1 MTNNHSQIIRRITRR
16 SNIRRVF
23 QRLIKIFKTHL
34 LLSLTISSVFV
45 GLIIGFAFRGMNLS
59 QESVRLINF
68 PGEIFM
74 QVLKL
79 MILPL
84 IFSSLV
90 SALAQMDAKESGQ
103 MSLFTVGYYVITT
116 LFATMTGILLVLVIH
131 PGDPAIKQ
139 ELAYLEIQHN
149 PISPLDTF
157 LDVIRN
163 MFPENVIQATMQR
176 TQTKYYFPLNK
187 KTGNKKQDNSSQGG
201 NDFNLIYRK
210 KIENINGMNILGII
224 VFCTGFGIV
233 ISQLGERAKII
244 VEFFIIL
251 EAVIMQ
257 LVGIF
262 MWLTPLGIVS
272 LIAGNLLELTNLS
285 DTAAILLLY
294 VFTVLR
300 MLQALVTAFGTASG
314 GAALPVSMRC
324 MEENLKI
331 DSRITRF
338 VLPLGSTINM
348 DGNALYEAVA
358 VIFIAQLNNVTLT
371 LTEVIT
377 VSFIATIA
385 SLGLN
390 SVPAGLVSIFVILST
405 VGLPVKDIPLV
416 ITADWLLD
424 RIRTSINVLGDAFVA
439 STVSHYLEFKLKET
453 DNKLIK
459 NEEEKEGREFN
470 NDLKI
475 KQLNNPLISS
485 RHHSQDNNTQLISWQ
500 EQAMID
506 RLCGDITLNKVIHI

>member
-1 MTNNHSQIIRRITRR
+1 
-16 SNIRRVF
+16 
-23 QRLIKIFKTHL
+23 
-34 LLSLTISSVFV
+34 
-45 GLIIGFAFRGMNLS
+45 
-59 QESVRLINF
+59 
-68 PGEIFM
+68 
-74 QVLKL
+74 
-79 MILPL
+79 
-84 IFSSLV
+84 
-90 SALAQMDAKESGQ
+90 
-103 MSLFTVGYYVITT
+103 
-116 LFATMTGILLVLVIH
+116 
-131 PGDPAIKQ
+131 
-139 ELAYLEIQHN
+139 
-149 PISPLDTF
+149 
-157 LDVIRN
+157 
-163 MFPENVIQATMQR
+163 
-176 TQTKYYFPLNK
+176 
-187 KTGNKKQDNSSQGG
+187 
-201 NDFNLIYRK
+201 
-210 KIENINGMNILGII
+210 
-224 VFCTGFGIV
+224 
-233 ISQLGERAKII
+233 
-244 VEFFIIL
+244 
-251 EAVIMQ
+251 
-257 LVGIF
+257 
-262 MWLTPLGIVS
+262 
-272 LIAGNLLELTNLS
+272 
-285 DTAAILLLY
+285 
-294 VFTVLR
+294 

-324 MEENLKI
+324 MEENLNI

-439 STVSHYLEFKLKET
+439 STVSHYLELKLKET

-459 NEEEKEGREFN
+459 NEEEKEGRGRKGFN
-470 NDLKI
+470 NDLK
-475 KQLNNPLISS
+475 KQLNNPLNSS

>member
-1 MTNNHSQIIRRITRR
+1 
-16 SNIRRVF
+16 
-23 QRLIKIFKTHL
+23 
-34 LLSLTISSVFV
+34 
-45 GLIIGFAFRGMNLS
+45 MNLS

-294 VFTVLR
+294 VFTVLSSLFIHTFLTMPLIYFLFTR
-300 MLQALVTAFGTASG
+300 KN
-314 GAALPVSMRC
+314 P
-324 MEENLKI
+324 LKV
-331 DSRITRF
+331 F
-338 VLPLGSTINM
+338 
-348 DGNALYEAVA
+348 
-358 VIFIAQLNNVTLT
+358 
-371 LTEVIT
+371 
-377 VSFIATIA
+377 
-385 SLGLN
+385 
-390 SVPAGLVSIFVILST
+390 
-405 VGLPVKDIPLV
+405 
-416 ITADWLLD
+416 
-424 RIRTSINVLGDAFVA
+424 
-439 STVSHYLEFKLKET
+439 
-453 DNKLIK
+453 
-459 NEEEKEGREFN
+459 
-470 NDLKI
+470 LKI
-475 KQLNNPLISS
+475 K
-485 RHHSQDNNTQLISWQ
+485 
-500 EQAMID
+500 
-506 RLCGDITLNKVIHI
+506 K

>member
-1 MTNNHSQIIRRITRR
+1 
-16 SNIRRVF
+16 
-23 QRLIKIFKTHL
+23 
-34 LLSLTISSVFV
+34 
-45 GLIIGFAFRGMNLS
+45 MNLS

-187 KTGNKKQDNSSQGG
+187 RTGNKKQENSSG

-244 VEFFIIL
+244 
-251 EAVIMQ
+251 AVIMQ

-324 MEENLKI
+324 MEENLNI

-439 STVSHYLEFKLKET
+439 STVSHYLELKLKET
-453 DNKLIK
+453 DNKYIK
-459 NEEEKEGREFN
+459 NEEKREEFT
-470 NDLKI
+470 NDLK
-475 KQLNNPLISS
+475 KQLNNNPLINSS

>member
-1 MTNNHSQIIRRITRR
+1 
-16 SNIRRVF
+16 
-23 QRLIKIFKTHL
+23 
-34 LLSLTISSVFV
+34 
-45 GLIIGFAFRGMNLS
+45 
-59 QESVRLINF
+59 
-68 PGEIFM
+68 
-74 QVLKL
+74 
-79 MILPL
+79 
-84 IFSSLV
+84 
-90 SALAQMDAKESGQ
+90 
-103 MSLFTVGYYVITT
+103 
-116 LFATMTGILLVLVIH
+116 
-131 PGDPAIKQ
+131 
-139 ELAYLEIQHN
+139 
-149 PISPLDTF
+149 
-157 LDVIRN
+157 
-163 MFPENVIQATMQR
+163 
-176 TQTKYYFPLNK
+176 
-187 KTGNKKQDNSSQGG
+187 
-201 NDFNLIYRK
+201 
-210 KIENINGMNILGII
+210 MNILGII

-294 VFTVLR
+294 VFTVLSSLFIHTFLTMPLIYFLFTR
-300 MLQALVTAFGTASG
+300 KNPLKVAKGMLQALVTAFGTASG

-324 MEENLKI
+324 MEENLNI

-439 STVSHYLEFKLKET
+439 STVSHYLELKLKET
-453 DNKLIK
+453 DNKYIK
-459 NEEEKEGREFN
+459 NEEEKRR
-470 NDLKI
+470 I
-475 KQLNNPLISS
+475 Y
-485 RHHSQDNNTQLISWQ
+485 
-500 EQAMID
+500 
-506 RLCGDITLNKVIHI
+506 

>member
-1 MTNNHSQIIRRITRR
+1 
-16 SNIRRVF
+16 
-23 QRLIKIFKTHL
+23 
-34 LLSLTISSVFV
+34 
-45 GLIIGFAFRGMNLS
+45 MNLS

-187 KTGNKKQDNSSQGG
+187 RTGNKKQDNSSQN
-201 NDFNLIYRK
+201 NDFTLIYRK

-294 VFTVLR
+294 VFTVLSSLFIHTFLTMPLIYFLFTR
-300 MLQALVTAFGTASG
+300 KNPLKVAKGMLQALVTAFGTASG

-324 MEENLKI
+324 MEENLNI

-453 DNKLIK
+453 DNKYIK
-459 NEEEKEGREFN
+459 NEEEKREEFT
-470 NDLKI
+470 NDLK
-475 KQLNNPLISS
+475 KQLNNPLINS
-485 RHHSQDNNTQLISWQ
+485 RHHSQDNNTQLARTSN
-500 EQAMID
+500 D
-506 RLCGDITLNKVIHI
+506 